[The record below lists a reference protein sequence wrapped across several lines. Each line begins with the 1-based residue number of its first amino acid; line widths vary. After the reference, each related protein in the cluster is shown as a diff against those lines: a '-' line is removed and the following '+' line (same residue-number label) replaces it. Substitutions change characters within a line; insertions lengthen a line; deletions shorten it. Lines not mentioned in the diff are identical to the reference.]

1 MSRKVYLDNS
11 ATTAADND
19 VVEAVTSVLT
29 KNYGNPSSVHRL
41 GIKAEKI
48 VEKARKELADHLRVN
63 KKEIIFT
70 SGGTESNNLAVQGI
84 TKSYSNRGRKIITTE
99 IEHPSVRNIFLALEK
114 EGWNVVW
121 LKSNQKG
128 YIDIEQLENSLDE
141 ETVLVSIM
149 QVNNELGSVQN
160 IEKIGKIIKKINP
173 LCFFHV
179 DGIQGFGKVFTDL
192 KKSKVDLYSISG
204 HKFHAPKGIGA
215 LYIRKNIELKP
226 LFFGGTQENGIRS
239 GTENT
244 PGIAGLIPAVKK
256 LPILSKNTNNDPVL
270 NRKKNY
276 LYQSLSKI
284 KDVVI
289 NSPEQGAP
297 HILNFSVPGIRGET
311 LLHALEA
318 EGVFLSTGYACSSKS
333 KENKILKAVG
343 LNRKTRD
350 SALRIS
356 LNKNIS
362 RDDLDYTL
370 EVLKKQID
378 FLKIF

>member
-1 MSRKVYLDNS
+1 MLRKVYLDNS

-29 KNYGNPSSVHRL
+29 ENYGNPSSVHRL
-41 GIKAEKI
+41 GLKAEKI
-48 VEKARKELADHLRVN
+48 VEKARKELSNYLHVN

-84 TKSYSNRGRKIITTE
+84 TENYSSRGSRIITSE
-99 IEHPSVRNIFLALEK
+99 IEHPSVRNIFSELEK
-114 EGWNVVW
+114 QGWEVVW
-121 LKSNQKG
+121 IKADQNG
-128 YIDIEQLENSLDE
+128 YIDIEQLKDSLDA

-149 QVNNELGSVQN
+149 QVNNELGSIQN
-160 IEKIGKIIKKINP
+160 IEKIGQIIKNINP

-192 KKSKVDLYSISG
+192 KNSKVDLYSISG

-215 LYIRKNIELKP
+215 LYVRENIKLKP
-226 LFFGGTQENGIRS
+226 LFWGGGQENNLRP

-256 LPILSKNTNNDPVL
+256 LPVLSKNNNIDTDL
-270 NRKKNY
+270 NKKRNH
-276 LYQSLSKI
+276 LYESLSEME
-284 KDVVI
+284 DVVI

-318 EGVFLSTGYACSSKS
+318 EGVFLSTGSACSSK
-333 KENKILKAVG
+333 
-343 LNRKTRD
+343 
-350 SALRIS
+350 
-356 LNKNIS
+356 
-362 RDDLDYTL
+362 
-370 EVLKKQID
+370 
-378 FLKIF
+378 

>member
-11 ATTAADND
+11 ATTAADD
-19 VVEAVTSVLT
+19 EVVKAVTSMLT
-29 KNYGNPSSVHRL
+29 ENYGNPSSAHRL
-41 GIKAEKI
+41 GLKAEKI
-48 VEKARKELADHLRVN
+48 VEKARKELADYLQVN

-84 TKSYSNRGRKIITTE
+84 TKSYHSRGSKIITTE

-114 EGWNVVW
+114 EGWDVIW
-121 LKSNQKG
+121 LKSDQKG
-128 YIDIEQLENSLDE
+128 YIDIEQLKNSLDKK
-141 ETVLVSIM
+141 TVLVSIM

-160 IEKIGKIIKKINP
+160 IEEIGKIIKKINP

-192 KKSKVDLYSISG
+192 KKSSVDLYSISG

-215 LYIRKNIELKP
+215 LYIRENIELQP
-226 LFFGGTQENGIRS
+226 LFFGGGQENDIRP

-256 LPILSKNTNNDPVL
+256 LPILNRNINTDPEL
-270 NRKKNY
+270 NRKRNY
-276 LYQSLSKI
+276 LYKSLSKME
-284 KDVVI
+284 DVAI
-289 NSPEQGAP
+289 NSPKQGAP
-297 HILNFSVPGIRGET
+297 HILNFSVPGIKGET

-318 EGVFLSTGYACSSKS
+318 EGVFLSTGSACSSKS
-333 KENKILKAVG
+333 KENKVLKAVG
-343 LNRKTRD
+343 LSSEKRD

-370 EVLKKQID
+370 EVLKSQID